1 MNDRDAW
8 TQWLKDMTVRVKV
21 PVNKYHAQRVEA
33 DGIMFDSKR
42 EARRYGELKLLL
54 ASGVIRCLEVHPPY
68 ALIVAALEGDEAPHA
83 FSTIGEYRPDFRY
96 RLSAT
101 DAVVVEDV
109 KAPPTKTALYRFKKK
124 FVEAQY
130 GITVVEVE

>member
-1 MNDRDAW
+1 MKPREAW
-8 TQWLKDMTVRVKV
+8 TAWVKKTVTVRV
-21 PVNKYHAQRVEA
+21 PVNKYHAQRVEV
-33 DGIMFDSKR
+33 DGIPFDSKK
-42 EARRYGELKLLL
+42 EARRYQELKVLL
-54 ASGVIRCLEVHPPY
+54 AGGVIRCLEVHPPY
-68 ALIVAALEGDEAPHA
+68 ALIVPTLEGDEAPHA

-101 DAVVVEDV
+101 DALVVEDV

-130 GITVVEVE
+130 GISIVEVE

>member
-42 EARRYGELKLLL
+42 EARRYAELKLLL
-54 ASGVIRCLEVHPPY
+54 ASGAIRCLEMHPPY
-68 ALIVAALEGDEAPHA
+68 PLMVAALSDDGPQIFE
-83 FSTIGEYRPDFRY
+83 TIGEYRPDFRY
-96 RLSAT
+96 RLTAT
-101 DAVVVEDV
+101 DALVVEDV

>member
-8 TQWLKDMTVRVKV
+8 AQWLKAVTVRVAV
-21 PVNKYHAQRVEA
+21 PNKYHAQRVEV
-33 DGIMFDSKR
+33 DGIPFDSKK
-42 EARRYGELKLLL
+42 EAGRYAELKLLL

-68 ALIVAALEGDEAPHA
+68 ALIVAALEGDKGPHV
-83 FSTIGEYRPDFRY
+83 FETIGEYRPDFRY
-96 RLSAT
+96 RVTAT
-101 DAVVVEDV
+101 DALVVEDV

-130 GITVVEVE
+130 GITITEVT